1 MINDWTAVVVVV
13 SKNHMFELMM
23 HTPGVRNDKTFTHC
37 IKISHKVS
45 IIFDKSNPTQ
55 REKKKNLSSNID
67 RKFEVH
73 NPFIIV
79 INLRFFIIL
88 EL

>member
-55 REKKKNLSSNID
+55 REKKKIYPL
-67 RKFEVH
+67 
-73 NPFIIV
+73 
-79 INLRFFIIL
+79 IL
-88 EL
+88 IESLKYITHL